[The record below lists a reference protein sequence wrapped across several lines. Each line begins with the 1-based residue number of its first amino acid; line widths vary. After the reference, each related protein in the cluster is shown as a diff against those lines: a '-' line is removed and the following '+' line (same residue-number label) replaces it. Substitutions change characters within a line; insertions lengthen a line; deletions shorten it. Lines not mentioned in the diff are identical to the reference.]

1 MKDSIEA
8 TNSQPQNQKSKV
20 FEHMLK
26 YGHIS
31 TWTAYERYHIT
42 RLSALIWLLRH
53 KDGVA
58 IETNRRTVRNADGN
72 NCTFADYILKGAES
86 NG

>member
-1 MKDSIEA
+1 MENSIEEK
-8 TNSQPQNQKSKV
+8 NSQPQNQKTLV
-20 FEHMLK
+20 FDHLVK

-58 IETNRRTVRNADGN
+58 IKTKHKTVRNADGN
-72 NCTFADYILKGAES
+72 NCTFADYILEGEES